1 LHCLKELSTGKHP
14 MPWLQIRVQSTP
26 EKVPELEDLLL
37 GCGAMVVTFEDVND
51 DPVYEPEL
59 NTTPLWNS
67 TRVTGLFE
75 ADADIEQIRPLI
87 DEKGEELNI
96 DLATKIEILED
107 KDWEREWMDS
117 YHPIQFGQRLW
128 VCPSWRDIPDP
139 DAVNLMLDPGL
150 AFGTG
155 THPTTALCLEWLD
168 SIDCQNKTIIDYGC
182 GSGILGIAGL
192 LLGANKMVGI
202 DIDPQAVQATQANA
216 ERNQIEADRI
226 EVKLPPYE
234 SDLQAEVVVANILA
248 GPLAHL
254 ADTISAL
261 VATNGQLA
269 LSGILSNQAQEV
281 IDAYSPWFTID
292 SVVEKEDWI
301 RIVGTK
307 NA

>member
-1 LHCLKELSTGKHP
+1 

-26 EKVPELEDLLL
+26 EQVPELEDLLL

-59 NTTPLWNS
+59 NTTPLWNH
-67 TRVTGLFE
+67 TRITGLFE

-87 DEKGEELNI
+87 DEKANELNT

-117 YHPIQFGQRLW
+117 YHPIQFGKRLW

-139 DAVNLMLDPGL
+139 KAVNLMLDPGL

-168 SIDCQNKTIIDYGC
+168 SLDCQNKTIIDYGC

-192 LLGANKMVGI
+192 LLGANSMVGI
-202 DIDPQAVQATQANA
+202 DIDPQAVQATQDNA
-216 ERNQIEADRI
+216 QRNNIDSSRI

-234 SDLQAEVVVANILA
+234 SDLQAEIVVANILA
-248 GPLAHL
+248 GPLAQL

-261 VATNGQLA
+261 VAKDGQLA

-281 IDAYSPWFTID
+281 IDAYSPWFTIN
-292 SVVEKEDWI
+292 SVVEKDDWV

-307 NA
+307 NS

>member
-1 LHCLKELSTGKHP
+1 

-26 EKVPELEDLLL
+26 EQVPELEDLLL

-59 NTTPLWNS
+59 NTTPLWNN

-87 DEKGEELNI
+87 DEKANELNT

-117 YHPIQFGQRLW
+117 YHPIQFGKRLW
-128 VCPSWRDIPDP
+128 VCPSWREIPDP

-168 SIDCQNKTIIDYGC
+168 SIDCQDKTIIDYGC

-192 LLGANKMVGI
+192 LLGADKMVGI

-216 ERNQIEADRI
+216 ERNQIPADRI

-234 SDLQAEVVVANILA
+234 SDLQADVVVANILA

-254 ADTISAL
+254 ATTIAAL

>member
-1 LHCLKELSTGKHP
+1 

-26 EKVPELEDLLL
+26 EQVPELEDLLL

-59 NTTPLWNS
+59 NTTPLWNN

-87 DEKGEELNI
+87 DEKAAELKT

-117 YHPIQFGQRLW
+117 YHPIQFGKRLW
-128 VCPSWRDIPDP
+128 VCPSWRETPEP

-168 SIDCQNKTIIDYGC
+168 SIDCQDKNIIDYGC

-192 LLGANKMVGI
+192 LLGAKNMVGI
-202 DIDPQAVQATQANA
+202 DIDPQAVQATQDNA
-216 ERNQIEADRI
+216 VRNKIDASRI
-226 EVKLPPYE
+226 EVKLPPYDSE
-234 SDLQAEVVVANILA
+234 LQADVVVANILA
-248 GPLAHL
+248 GPLAQL

-261 VATNGQLA
+261 VATGGQLA

-281 IDAYSPWFTID
+281 IDAYSPWFTIE
-292 SVVEKEDWI
+292 SVVEKEDWV

-307 NA
+307 N

>member
-1 LHCLKELSTGKHP
+1 

-26 EKVPELEDLLL
+26 EQVPELEDLLL

-59 NTTPLWNS
+59 NTTPLWNH

-87 DEKGEELNI
+87 DEKATELKT

-117 YHPIQFGQRLW
+117 YHPIQFGERLW
-128 VCPSWRDIPDP
+128 VCPSWREIPDP
-139 DAVNLMLDPGL
+139 EAVNLMLDPGL

-168 SIDCQNKTIIDYGC
+168 GLDCHNKTIIDYGC

-192 LLGANKMVGI
+192 LLGASNMVGI
-202 DIDPQAVQATQANA
+202 DIDPQAVQATQDNA
-216 ERNQIEADRI
+216 ERNKIDAKRI

-234 SDLQAEVVVANILA
+234 SDLQAEIVVANILA
-248 GPLAHL
+248 GPLAQL

-261 VATNGQLA
+261 VATGGQLA

-281 IDAYSPWFTID
+281 IDAYSPWFTIE

-301 RIVGTK
+301 RIVATK

>member
-1 LHCLKELSTGKHP
+1 

-26 EKVPELEDLLL
+26 EQVPELEDLLL

-59 NTTPLWNS
+59 NTTPLWNN

-87 DEKGEELNI
+87 DEKAAELKT

-117 YHPIQFGQRLW
+117 YHPIQFGKRLW
-128 VCPSWRDIPDP
+128 VCPSWRETPEP

-168 SIDCQNKTIIDYGC
+168 SIDCQDKNIIDYGC

-192 LLGANKMVGI
+192 LLGAKNMVGI
-202 DIDPQAVQATQANA
+202 DIDPQAVQATQDNA
-216 ERNQIEADRI
+216 ERNKIDASRI
-226 EVKLPPYE
+226 EVKLPPYDSE
-234 SDLQAEVVVANILA
+234 LQADVVVANILA
-248 GPLAHL
+248 GPLAQL

-261 VATNGQLA
+261 VATGGQLA

-281 IDAYSPWFTID
+281 IDAYSPWFTIE
-292 SVVEKEDWI
+292 SVVEKEDWV

-307 NA
+307 N

>member
-1 LHCLKELSTGKHP
+1 

-26 EKVPELEDLLL
+26 EQVPELEDLLL

-59 NTTPLWNS
+59 NTTPLWNH

-87 DEKGEELNI
+87 DEKASELNT

-117 YHPIQFGQRLW
+117 YHPIQFGKRLW
-128 VCPSWRDIPDP
+128 VCPSWREIPDP

-168 SIDCQNKTIIDYGC
+168 SIDCQDKTIIDYGC

-216 ERNQIEADRI
+216 ERNQIAADRI

-254 ADTISAL
+254 ATTISAL
-261 VATNGQLA
+261 VASNGQLA

>member
-1 LHCLKELSTGKHP
+1 

-26 EKVPELEDLLL
+26 EQVPELEDLLL

-59 NTTPLWNS
+59 NTTPLWNH

-87 DEKGEELNI
+87 DEKATELNA

-117 YHPIQFGQRLW
+117 YHPIQFGERLW
-128 VCPSWRDIPDP
+128 VCPSWREIPDP
-139 DAVNLMLDPGL
+139 DAVNLVLDPGL

-168 SIDCQNKTIIDYGC
+168 SLDCHNKTIIDYGC

-192 LLGANKMVGI
+192 LLGANNMVGI
-202 DIDPQAVQATQANA
+202 DIDPQAVQATQDNA
-216 ERNQIEADRI
+216 ERNKIDATRI

-234 SDLQAEVVVANILA
+234 SDLQAEIVVANILA
-248 GPLAHL
+248 GPLAQL

-261 VATNGQLA
+261 VATGGQLA

-281 IDAYSPWFTID
+281 IDAYSPWFTIE

-301 RIVGTK
+301 RIVATK

>member
-1 LHCLKELSTGKHP
+1 

>member
-1 LHCLKELSTGKHP
+1 

-26 EKVPELEDLLL
+26 EQVPELEDLLL

-59 NTTPLWNS
+59 NTTPLWNH

-87 DEKGEELNI
+87 DEKATELKT

-117 YHPIQFGQRLW
+117 YHPIQFGERLW
-128 VCPSWRDIPDP
+128 VCPSWREIPDP
-139 DAVNLMLDPGL
+139 EAVNLMLDPGL

-168 SIDCQNKTIIDYGC
+168 SLDCHNKTIIDYGC

-192 LLGANKMVGI
+192 LLGANNMVGI
-202 DIDPQAVQATQANA
+202 DIDPQAVQATQDNA
-216 ERNQIEADRI
+216 ERNKIDATRI

-234 SDLQAEVVVANILA
+234 SDLQAEIVVANILA
-248 GPLAHL
+248 GPLAQL

-261 VATNGQLA
+261 VATGGQLA

-281 IDAYSPWFTID
+281 IDAYSPWFTIE

-301 RIVGTK
+301 RIVATK

>member
-1 LHCLKELSTGKHP
+1 

-26 EKVPELEDLLL
+26 EQVPELEDLLL

-59 NTTPLWNS
+59 NTTPLWNH

-87 DEKGEELNI
+87 DEKATELKT

-117 YHPIQFGQRLW
+117 YHPIQFGERLW
-128 VCPSWRDIPDP
+128 VCPSWREIPDP
-139 DAVNLMLDPGL
+139 EAVNLMLDPGL

-168 SIDCQNKTIIDYGC
+168 SLNCHNKTIIDYGC

-192 LLGANKMVGI
+192 LLGASNMVGI
-202 DIDPQAVQATQANA
+202 DIDPQAVQATQDNA
-216 ERNQIEADRI
+216 ERNKIDAKRI

-234 SDLQAEVVVANILA
+234 SDLQAEIVVANILA
-248 GPLAHL
+248 GPLAQL

-261 VATNGQLA
+261 VATGGQLA

-281 IDAYSPWFTID
+281 IDAYSPWFTIE

-301 RIVGTK
+301 RIVATK

>member
-1 LHCLKELSTGKHP
+1 

-26 EKVPELEDLLL
+26 EQVPELEDLLL

-59 NTTPLWNS
+59 NTTPLWNN

-87 DEKGEELNI
+87 DEKAAELKT

-117 YHPIQFGQRLW
+117 YHPIQFGKRLW
-128 VCPSWRDIPDP
+128 VCPSWRETPEP

-155 THPTTALCLEWLD
+155 TQPTTALCLEWLD
-168 SIDCQNKTIIDYGC
+168 SIDCQDKNIIDYGC

-192 LLGANKMVGI
+192 LLGAKNMVGI
-202 DIDPQAVQATQANA
+202 DIDPQAVQATQDNA
-216 ERNQIEADRI
+216 ERNKIDASRI
-226 EVKLPPYE
+226 EVKLPPYDSE
-234 SDLQAEVVVANILA
+234 LQADVVVANILA
-248 GPLAHL
+248 GPLAQL

-261 VATNGQLA
+261 VATGGQLA

-281 IDAYSPWFTID
+281 IDAYSPWFTIE
-292 SVVEKEDWI
+292 SVVEKDDWV

-307 NA
+307 N

>member
-1 LHCLKELSTGKHP
+1 

-26 EKVPELEDLLL
+26 EQVPELEDLLL

-59 NTTPLWNS
+59 NTTPLWNH

-87 DEKGEELNI
+87 DEKATELNT

-117 YHPIQFGQRLW
+117 YHPIQFGKRLW

-168 SIDCQNKTIIDYGC
+168 SIDCQDKSIIDYGC

-192 LLGANKMVGI
+192 LLGANNMVGI
-202 DIDPQAVQATQANA
+202 DIDPQAVQATQDNA
-216 ERNQIEADRI
+216 QRNHSDSNRI

-248 GPLAHL
+248 GPLAQL

-261 VATNGQLA
+261 VATGGQLA

-292 SVVEKEDWI
+292 SVVEKEDWV
-301 RIVGTK
+301 RIVATK
-307 NA
+307 NS

>member
-1 LHCLKELSTGKHP
+1 

-26 EKVPELEDLLL
+26 EQVPELEDLLL

-59 NTTPLWNS
+59 NTTPLWNH

-87 DEKGEELNI
+87 DEKATELNT

-117 YHPIQFGQRLW
+117 YHPIQFGKRLW

-168 SIDCQNKTIIDYGC
+168 SIDCQDKSIIDYGC

-192 LLGANKMVGI
+192 LLGANNMVGI
-202 DIDPQAVQATQANA
+202 DIDPQAVQATQDNA
-216 ERNQIEADRI
+216 QRNHIDSSRI

-248 GPLAHL
+248 GPLAQL

-261 VATNGQLA
+261 VATGGQLA

-292 SVVEKEDWI
+292 SVVEKEDWV
-301 RIVGTK
+301 RIVATK
-307 NA
+307 NS

>member
-1 LHCLKELSTGKHP
+1 

-26 EKVPELEDLLL
+26 EQVPELEDLLL

-59 NTTPLWNS
+59 NTTPLWNN

-87 DEKGEELNI
+87 DEKAAELKT

-117 YHPIQFGQRLW
+117 YHPIQFGKRLW
-128 VCPSWRDIPDP
+128 VCPSWRETPEP

-168 SIDCQNKTIIDYGC
+168 SIDCQDKNIIDYGC

-192 LLGANKMVGI
+192 LLGAKNMVGI
-202 DIDPQAVQATQANA
+202 DIDPQAVQATQDNA
-216 ERNQIEADRI
+216 ERNKIDASRI
-226 EVKLPPYE
+226 EVKLPPYDSE
-234 SDLQAEVVVANILA
+234 LQADVVVANILA
-248 GPLAHL
+248 GPLAQL

-261 VATNGQLA
+261 VATGGQLA

-281 IDAYSPWFTID
+281 IDAYSPWFTIE
-292 SVVEKEDWI
+292 SVVEKDDWV

-307 NA
+307 N

>member
-1 LHCLKELSTGKHP
+1 

-26 EKVPELEDLLL
+26 EQVPELEDLLL

-59 NTTPLWNS
+59 NTTPLWNH

-87 DEKGEELNI
+87 EEKASELKT

-117 YHPIQFGQRLW
+117 YHPIQFGERLW

-168 SIDCQNKTIIDYGC
+168 SIDCQDKTIIDYGC

-202 DIDPQAVQATQANA
+202 DIDPQAVQATQDNA
-216 ERNQIEADRI
+216 ERNNIDADRI
-226 EVKLPPYE
+226 EVKLPPYD

-248 GPLAHL
+248 GPLAQL

-261 VATNGQLA
+261 VAKDGQLA

-281 IDAYSPWFTID
+281 IDAYSPWFTIE
-292 SVVEKEDWI
+292 SVVEKEDWV

-307 NA
+307 NS

>member
-1 LHCLKELSTGKHP
+1 

-26 EKVPELEDLLL
+26 EQVPELEDLLL

-59 NTTPLWNS
+59 NTTPLWNH

-75 ADADIEQIRPLI
+75 ADADVEQIRPLI
-87 DEKGEELNI
+87 DEKATELKT

-117 YHPIQFGQRLW
+117 YHPIQFGERLW
-128 VCPSWRDIPDP
+128 VCPSWREIPDP
-139 DAVNLMLDPGL
+139 EAVNLMLDPGL

-168 SIDCQNKTIIDYGC
+168 SLDCHNKTIIDYGC

-192 LLGANKMVGI
+192 LLGASNMVGI
-202 DIDPQAVQATQANA
+202 DIDPQAVQATQDNA
-216 ERNQIEADRI
+216 ERNKIDAKRI

-234 SDLQAEVVVANILA
+234 SDLQAEIVVANILA
-248 GPLAHL
+248 GPLAQL

-261 VATNGQLA
+261 VATGGQLA

-281 IDAYSPWFTID
+281 IDAYSPWFTIE

-301 RIVGTK
+301 RIVATK

>member
-1 LHCLKELSTGKHP
+1 

-26 EKVPELEDLLL
+26 EQVPELEDLLL

-59 NTTPLWNS
+59 NTTPLWNH

-87 DEKGEELNI
+87 DEKAIELNT

-117 YHPIQFGQRLW
+117 YHPIQFGERLW
-128 VCPSWRDIPDP
+128 VCPSWREIPDP
-139 DAVNLMLDPGL
+139 EAVNLMLDPGL

-168 SIDCQNKTIIDYGC
+168 SLDCHNKTIIDYGC

-192 LLGANKMVGI
+192 LLGANNMVGI
-202 DIDPQAVQATQANA
+202 DIDPQAVQATQDNA
-216 ERNQIEADRI
+216 ERNKIDADRI

-234 SDLQAEVVVANILA
+234 SDLQAEIVVANILA
-248 GPLAHL
+248 GPLAQL

-261 VATNGQLA
+261 VATGGQLA

-281 IDAYSPWFTID
+281 IDAYSPWFTIE

-301 RIVGTK
+301 RIVATK